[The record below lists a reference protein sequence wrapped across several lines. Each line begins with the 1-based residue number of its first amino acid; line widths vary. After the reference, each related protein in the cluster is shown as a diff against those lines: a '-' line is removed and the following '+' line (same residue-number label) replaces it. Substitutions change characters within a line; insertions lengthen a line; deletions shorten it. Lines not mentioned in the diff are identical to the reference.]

1 MYTLAISCLTTS
13 NLPWF
18 MDLTFWVHMQYCSV
32 QHWTLLPSPVTSTNG
47 CCFCFGLASSFLL
60 ELFLCSSPVA
70 CGTPIDRGGA
80 RGAVHLSVSYLF
92 AFHTVHVVL
101 KARMLKWLD
110 AITSRT
116 AFLIFFWHCSLS
128 VLLNTADFFM
138 LIYIFLL
145 CWIS

>member
-1 MYTLAISCLTTS
+1 
-13 NLPWF
+13 
-18 MDLTFWVHMQYCSV
+18 MDLTFQICMQYCSL
-32 QHWTLLPSPVTSTNG
+32 QHLSLLSPPDTSTTG
-47 CCFCFGLASSFLL
+47 CHFCFCSASSFLL

-145 CWIS
+145 C